1 MNQAKAALGR
11 LSSHTVQP
19 AEELHKW
26 GNMVVLKN
34 IFYNSLCTY
43 MNYIDIL
50 GDLIFYSVK
59 I

>member
-26 GNMVVLKN
+26 DNMVVLKN
-34 IFYNSLCTY
+34 IFYNCLCTY
-43 MNYIDIL
+43 MIFIDIFNEYFL
-50 GDLIFYSVK
+50 Y
-59 I
+59 